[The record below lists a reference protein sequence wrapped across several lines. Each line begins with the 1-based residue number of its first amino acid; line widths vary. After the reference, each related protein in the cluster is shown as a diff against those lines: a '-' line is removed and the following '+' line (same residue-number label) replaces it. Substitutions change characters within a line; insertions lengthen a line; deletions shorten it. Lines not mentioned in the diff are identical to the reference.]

1 MEFGINS
8 FMGQVLAIVSGAIL
22 GIVIHRILGELNF
35 DHVIEG
41 IPVSGRDIVVFAVS
55 AVLMMWG
62 SKVSG
67 YLKYAGA
74 GMFTWQLGHEVKD
87 VIWT

>member
-1 MEFGINS
+1 MDFGTNS

-22 GIVIHRILGELNF
+22 GIVIHRLLGEAAWDMTL
-35 DHVIEG
+35 EG
-41 IPVSGRDIVVFAVS
+41 IPVSGRDLVVFAVS
-55 AVLMMWG
+55 AILMMWG

-87 VIWT
+87 FIWT